1 MTFVLLAND
10 AQWDILKNLNPIIE
24 WKRAENI
31 SNFLAEKN
39 ADAYFNLQADSADV
53 DYSNLNAP
61 VFINSIVK
69 TLSAIKTNQHLI
81 RINTW
86 QGFLEKDIWE
96 IAGSVSTQI
105 ASIIKTLNKK
115 FITVDDEPGF
125 VSARIIAMIINE
137 AYFAKGENVST
148 EAEIDIAMKL
158 GTNYPYGPFEW
169 SKIIGI
175 KNVYELLKK
184 LSETDN
190 RYLPA
195 PEMENE
201 INKKA

>member
-1 MTFVLLAND
+1 MTFVVLAND
-10 AQWDILKNLNPIIE
+10 AQWEILKNTNPSIE
-24 WKRAENI
+24 WKRVNDL

-39 ADAYFNLQADSADV
+39 ATACFNLQDDSADV
-53 DYSNLNAP
+53 EYNNLTAP
-61 VFINSIVK
+61 VFINSVTK
-69 TLSAIKTNQHLI
+69 TLSAIKTNDHVL
-81 RINTW
+81 RINAW

-96 IAGSVSTQI
+96 IAGLVSSEVAT
-105 ASIIKTLNKK
+105 IIKTLNKK
-115 FITVDDEPGF
+115 YITVDDEPGF

-169 SKIIGI
+169 GKIIGI
-175 KNVYELLKK
+175 HNIHELLKK
-184 LSETDN
+184 LAETDQ

-201 INKKA
+201 INKQA

>member
-1 MTFVLLAND
+1 MQN
-10 AQWDILKNLNPIIE
+10 
-24 WKRAENI
+24 
-31 SNFLAEKN
+31 
-39 ADAYFNLQADSADV
+39 DSADV
-53 DYSNLNAP
+53 DYNNLNAP
-61 VFINSIVK
+61 IFINSITQ
-69 TLSAIKTNQHLI
+69 TLSNIKANKNVI
-81 RINTW
+81 RINAW

-96 IAGSVSTQI
+96 IAGLVSPSVS
-105 ASIIKTLNKK
+105 AIIKTLNKK
-115 FITVDDEPGF
+115 YITVDDEPGF

-175 KNVYELLKK
+175 GNVYELLKK
-184 LSETDN
+184 LAETDE

-195 PEMENE
+195 VEIKNE
-201 INKKA
+201 INKIA